1 MRPRVGA
8 IQSRAV
14 NLFPME
20 INSSLVTSNPSLK
33 VRNSLNMRMALRN
46 LVAAGALLA
55 VLTACDEPKMANY
68 RVAKE
73 RATTASADPHA
84 GHAHNDATETPA
96 PRSRPKISWTLP
108 TGWREAAPGQV
119 NLAAFNIQS
128 ADGKDAQVTIAAL
141 PFLAGREADVVNLW
155 RGQLGLGELSAEQAR
170 EQLRELPINDEKAK
184 LFELSSGDPAKP
196 DKILTVMI
204 HRPGA
209 SWFYKLSGDAV
220 TVEAQRAAFL
230 DFIKSVKLDES
241 ATPAAAPAKVESG
254 GSEFAKVAPK
264 DWQVLP
270 AGQMQLAKFAVPDV
284 QGAKAQVS
292 VSMFDNDTG
301 GTLANVN
308 RWRRQIGLGEIAA
321 AQLSEVTGPLDAKLP
336 RAVLVNLTNNDQQIL
351 GAIVPRGGQWFFYK
365 LMGSA
370 PAVAAQKEAFVRF
383 AASEL

>member
-1 MRPRVGA
+1 
-8 IQSRAV
+8 
-14 NLFPME
+14 
-20 INSSLVTSNPSLK
+20 
-33 VRNSLNMRMALRN
+33 MRMALQN
-46 LVAAGALLA
+46 LVTAGALLA
-55 VLTACDEPKMANY
+55 VLTACDKPEITSY

-73 RATTASADPHA
+73 RATAGAADPHA
-84 GHAHNDATETPA
+84 GHAHNDAPA
-96 PRSRPKISWTLP
+96 ASVPRARPKISWTLP
-108 TGWREAAPGQV
+108 AGWRETPPGQV

-128 ADGKDAQVTIAAL
+128 AAGQDAQVTVAAL
-141 PFLAGREADVVNLW
+141 PYLAGREKDIVNLW
-155 RGQLGLGELSAEQAR
+155 RGQLGLSELDADQAR
-170 EQLRELPINDEKAK
+170 EVLRDLPINDEQAK
-184 LFELSSGDPAKP
+184 LFELTSGDAAKP

-209 SWFYKLSGDAV
+209 SWFYKLSGDTV
-220 TVEAQRAAFL
+220 TVEAQRTAFI

-241 ATPAAAPAKVESG
+241 ATSAAAAPANVGSG

-308 RWRRQIGLGEIAA
+308 RWRGQIGLGEITA
-321 AQLSEVTGPLDAKLP
+321 AQLSEVSSPLDAKLP
-336 RAVLVNLTNNDQQIL
+336 RAVLISLTNNDQQII

-365 LMGSA
+365 MMGSA
-370 PAVAAQKEAFVRF
+370 PAVVAQKEAFVRF

>member
-1 MRPRVGA
+1 V
-8 IQSRAV
+8 
-14 NLFPME
+14 E
-20 INSSLVTSNPSLK
+20 INSPLVTSNASLT
-33 VRNSLNMRMALRN
+33 VRKLLNMRNAVRN
-46 LVAAGALLA
+46 VVTAGALLA
-55 VLTACDEPKMANY
+55 ALTACDKPEITTY

-73 RATTASADPHA
+73 RAAAADPHA
-84 GHAHNDATETPA
+84 GHAHAEPPA
-96 PRSRPKISWTLP
+96 MRARPKITWTTP
-108 TGWREAAPGQV
+108 AGWRETAPGQV

-128 ADGKDAQVTIAAL
+128 ADGKDAQVTVAAL

-155 RGQLGLGELSAEQAR
+155 RGQLGLPELSAEQAR
-170 EQLRELPINDEKAK
+170 EQLRDLPINDEKAK

-209 SWFYKLSGDAV
+209 SWFYKLSGDSA

-230 DFIKSVKLDES
+230 EFIKSVKLDES
-241 ATPAAAPAKVESG
+241 AATAAAVPPSPEPQG
-254 GSEFAKVAPK
+254 GAFAKAAPK
-264 DWQVLP
+264 DWQALP
-270 AGQMQLAKFAVPDV
+270 AGQMQLAKFAVPEV
-284 QGAKAQVS
+284 QGGKAQVS

-308 RWRRQIGLGEIAA
+308 RWRGQIGLGEITA
-321 AQLSEVTGPLDAKLP
+321 AQLSEVTSPLDAKLP
-336 RAVLVNLTNNDQQIL
+336 RAVLISLTNNDQQIL

-370 PAVAAQKEAFVRF
+370 PAVVAQKDAFVRF

>member
-1 MRPRVGA
+1 
-8 IQSRAV
+8 
-14 NLFPME
+14 
-20 INSSLVTSNPSLK
+20 
-33 VRNSLNMRMALRN
+33 MRMALRN
-46 LVAAGALLA
+46 LVTAGALLA
-55 VLTACDEPKMANY
+55 VLTACDKPEITSY
-68 RVAKE
+68 RVANE
-73 RATTASADPHA
+73 R
-84 GHAHNDATETPA
+84 A

-108 TGWREAAPGQV
+108 SSWREAAPGQV

-128 ADGKDAQVTIAAL
+128 AEGKDAQVTIAAL

-155 RGQLGLGELSAEQAR
+155 RGQLGLSELSAEQAR

-241 ATPAAAPAKVESG
+241 AAPAAAPAKAEAG

-270 AGQMQLAKFAVPDV
+270 AGQMQLAKFAVPEV

-351 GAIVPRGGQWFFYK
+351 GAIVPRDGQWFFYK

-370 PAVAAQKEAFVRF
+370 PAVVAQKEAFVRF

>member
-1 MRPRVGA
+1 MRIA
-8 IQSRAV
+8 
-14 NLFPME
+14 
-20 INSSLVTSNPSLK
+20 
-33 VRNSLNMRMALRN
+33 VRNA
-46 LVAAGALLA
+46 VTAGALLA
-55 VLTACDEPKMANY
+55 VFTACDKPEITTY

-73 RATTASADPHA
+73 RAAAMPADDRA
-84 GHAHNDATETPA
+84 GHAHNDTPDNPT
-96 PRSRPKISWTLP
+96 PRARPKISWTLP
-108 TGWREAAPGQV
+108 SGWRETAPGQV

-128 ADGKDAQVTIAAL
+128 ANGKDAQVTVAAL

-155 RGQLGLGELSAEQAR
+155 RGQLGLSELSAEQAR

-220 TVEAQRAAFL
+220 TVEGQRTAFL

-241 ATPAAAPAKVESG
+241 ATPAAAAPANAEAG
-254 GSEFAKVAPK
+254 GNDFAKAAPK

-270 AGQMQLAKFAVPDV
+270 AGQMQLAKFAVPEV

-308 RWRRQIGLGEIAA
+308 RWRGQIGLGEITA

-336 RAVLVNLTNNDQQIL
+336 RAVLINLTNNDQQII

-365 LMGSA
+365 MMGGA
-370 PAVAAQKEAFVRF
+370 PAVVAQKEAFVRF